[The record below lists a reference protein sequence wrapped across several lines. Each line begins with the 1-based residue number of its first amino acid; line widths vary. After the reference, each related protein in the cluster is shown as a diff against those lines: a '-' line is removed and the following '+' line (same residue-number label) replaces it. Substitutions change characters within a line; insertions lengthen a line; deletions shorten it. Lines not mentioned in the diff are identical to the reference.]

1 MRPIRPATMQTS
13 TEQLLKEIEQLPQPE
28 LEVFVDQVLKLRAQR
43 QVPHLSA
50 SESEL
55 LLKINQSIPEPLQQ
69 KFDQL
74 VAKRQQL
81 TITEAELAE
90 LIEITDRIE
99 ALNVERIQA
108 LAELARSR
116 NQSLTQVMQNLGIQP
131 PSCV

>member
-1 MRPIRPATMQTS
+1 MQTS
-13 TEQLLKEIEQLPQPE
+13 TEQLLKEIEQLSQPE

-69 KFDQL
+69 QFEHL
-74 VAKRQQL
+74 VMKRQQL
-81 TITEAELAE
+81 TITETELAE

-99 ALNVERIQA
+99 ALNVERIKALEA
-108 LAELARSR
+108 LAHSR
-116 NQSLTQVMQNLGIQP
+116 NLSLSQIMRDLGIQP
-131 PSCV
+131 PTCV

>member
-1 MRPIRPATMQTS
+1 MQTS

-69 KFDQL
+69 QFDQL
-74 VAKRQQL
+74 VMKRQQL
-81 TITEAELAE
+81 TITEKELAE

-131 PSCV
+131 PTCV

>member
-1 MRPIRPATMQTS
+1 MHTS

-28 LEVFVDQVLKLRAQR
+28 LEIFVDQVLKLRAQR

-69 KFDQL
+69 QFEHL
-74 VAKRQQL
+74 VMKRQQL
-81 TITEAELAE
+81 TITDAELAE
-90 LIEITDRIE
+90 LIKITDCIE
-99 ALNVERIQA
+99 ALNVERIQS

-131 PSCV
+131 PTCV

>member
-1 MRPIRPATMQTS
+1 MQTS

-74 VAKRQQL
+74 VMKRQQL
-81 TITEAELAE
+81 TITETELAE

-131 PSCV
+131 PTCV